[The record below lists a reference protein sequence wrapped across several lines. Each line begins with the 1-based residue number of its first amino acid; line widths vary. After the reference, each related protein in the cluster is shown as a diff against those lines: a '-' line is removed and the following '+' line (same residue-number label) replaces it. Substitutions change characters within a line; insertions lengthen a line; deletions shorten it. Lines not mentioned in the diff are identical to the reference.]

1 MRYNYEVWNWETR
14 RRLEIT
20 TNFDRAVNMVRL
32 VPNKAGRIDIADNLE
47 PASKHA
53 PLFTEDDFLGWQTK
67 LERDNSWVFPK
78 KTYNALEETDGF
90 HVTEHPVEPQVPN
103 VVHDFA
109 GAADSFNEVLREI
122 AKGPQHLIDN
132 NAKTAAAVGK
142 PQMSGIPPIA
152 LLALGTAMQDGVN
165 KYGLTNW
172 RDSQVSATVFYDAM
186 MRHLLAWYSGEDCA
200 ADSHVVHLGHL
211 MAGAAILLDAE
222 LHGCLNDNRPKGEH
236 ITAEILSFVKR

>member
-1 MRYNYEVWNWETR
+1 MLMRYTYEIYR
-14 RRLEIT
+14 SGQRLDIT
-20 TNFDRAVNMVRL
+20 TNFLEVESLLSQYPGSVVNVYDNNAPKRL
-32 VPNKAGRIDIADNLE
+32 YSVLT
-47 PASKHA
+47 
-53 PLFTEDDFLGWQTK
+53 TEDELHGWRDA
-67 LERDNSWVFPK
+67 LEKAFAWKDKPITSPIP
-78 KTYNALEETDGF
+78 YNALEETDGF
-90 HVTEHPVEPQVPN
+90 HVAEHPAEPQ

-109 GAADSFNEVLREI
+109 KATDLFNEVLREI

-152 LLALGTAMQDGVN
+152 LLALGAAMQDGVN

-236 ITAEILSFVKR
+236 ITAESLSFVKR